1 MAKLVL
7 IEDSKNLALALK
19 GALELNG
26 HEVIWVS
33 DGREGLI
40 AVKKNK
46 PAAVLLDLML
56 PHISGFEICKAIK
69 TDSSIFKTPVI
80 IMSTL
85 VDEESKQRAQDCGAD
100 YYLEKPYNLK
110 QTLAQINSYLPKT
123 K

>member
-1 MAKLVL
+1 MAKLIL

-33 DGREGLI
+33 DGRDGLM

-46 PAAVLLDLML
+46 PDGVLLDLML

-69 TDSSIFKTPVI
+69 TDSAIFKTPVI

-85 VDEESKQRAQDCGAD
+85 TDYDSKQRIQEAGAD
-100 YYLEKPYNLK
+100 YFIEKPYNLK
-110 QTLAQINSYLPKT
+110 ETLAQINKCLPKT